1 MPIRLSIARGR
12 RRFGFRAKG
21 VIQKKGQRIDRFYCR
36 DVAPGYPLPA
46 IIASL
51 FRTGNDAACQRE
63 SIRRGEI
70 NPAQKRRYVVVIMRI
85 IPSGNESTGHAK
97 RLENRIGKKTAQVAK
112 WNSKEKIE
120 RIGDVVVVSAWLR
133 NDFRSQQ
140 RNEQTAF
147 ELEPLTHRDG
157 SGHIRLE
164 QLGRRLLVKSL
175 PHNVDSLNHSA
186 VRPNIP
192 DKWKPTPQS
201 FSSLSSVRFKLF
213 NSIFLY
219 SFVKI

>member
-1 MPIRLSIARGR
+1 MPIRLAIARWC
-12 RRFGFRAKG
+12 RRFGFGTKG
-21 VIQKKGQRIDRFYCR
+21 VIQKKGERIHWFYCR

-46 IIASL
+46 IVAFL
-51 FRTGNDAACQRE
+51 FRADNEAACQRE
-63 SIRRGEI
+63 TIRWRKI
-70 NPAQKRRYVVVIMRI
+70 NPAQKCRHVVVITRV

-97 RLENRIGKKTAQVAK
+97 RLENRIGEKTAQVAK

-175 PHNVDSLNHSA
+175 P
-186 VRPNIP
+186 
-192 DKWKPTPQS
+192 PQC
-201 FSSLSSVRFKLF
+201 RFP
-213 NSIFLY
+213 
-219 SFVKI
+219 